1 MKAAVYELAVNF
13 TSFGKISE
21 FFVYGTAKGN
31 CRLVE
36 FRLTK
41 DAQCEMRPIAPCISV
56 MYFYAFI
63 IQSWTVC
70 DGT

>member
-41 DAQCEMRPIAPCISV
+41 DAQCGMRPIGPCIYLSYV
-56 MYFYAFI
+56 LLCFYYPI
-63 IQSWTVC
+63 MDC
-70 DGT
+70 M